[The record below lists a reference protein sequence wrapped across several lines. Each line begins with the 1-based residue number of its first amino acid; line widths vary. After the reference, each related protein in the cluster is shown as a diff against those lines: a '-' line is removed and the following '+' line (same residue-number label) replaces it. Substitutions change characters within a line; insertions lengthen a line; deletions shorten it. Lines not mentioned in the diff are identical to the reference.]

1 MALTKVSGPLLH
13 GSNDNLGN
21 YVINNITGVA
31 ATFTGNISVGGTLT
45 YDDVTSVESVGLI
58 TAKSGIHV
66 TGGNVGIGTDNPGA
80 KLDVFGNTKLRNDVD
95 IDGNLGSSGNI
106 NIADGKAYKIGNT
119 SVLDSNTLGSSVFH
133 SFLTSLGSL
142 NSLTVNGNS
151 DLNGTVNLSGATTVN
166 ADLQVSGAF
175 DVNGNSTLSG
185 TLVVTGNTEFSTNF
199 SVGGISTFS
208 GNVGIGTTNPYT
220 TGAASKHKLTVAA
233 DDVLGIGRANTD
245 MFYVR
250 REYDAG
256 KYTFQTINGGNT
268 GNFNFQP
275 FGGVV
280 GIGTKTPDTK
290 LHVTTSSSSAIP
302 LTLQRTHNNN
312 VVVHYENPTLSM
324 YAGLAGEGLG
334 WAVGDG
340 ADLGNTTNNQ
350 LMVTSAGRIGIGTI
364 APETNLTIAKN
375 ATNQTVGTI
384 PTVRLTNLDTTAVAS
399 DIVGSYEFFSKDA
412 HSLNKVTGFMRN
424 TPTDAGVNYD
434 LTFGTIKTSDSNAVE
449 RLRINSDGRL
459 LISRNGLTAS
469 KNVGTKTGEIQ
480 VAAGG
485 NNAAITLIGFS
496 NDIPGPYLMLG
507 KTRAGNASGNTIVQE
522 NDRLGEIA
530 FCGADGNDINSF
542 GAAIKSWVDG
552 TPGNND
558 MPGRLAFYTTE
569 SGQSSVERM
578 VIRKDGKIGIGIT
591 NPSQTLT
598 VQGTILKSRS
608 DSGVGLIYLAN
619 DGSQNGYISV
629 NQNAGVTRIKLNSSG
644 DSYFNGGNVGIGIT
658 NPSTLLQLVGSTA
671 SVESSG
677 GTLGIRQKGDSE
689 SDGITLTSSH
699 ANSARF
705 YKDSDGSLHIYNT
718 GGDVDDFVLTNVGKI
733 GIGLTDP
740 SARLEVS
747 RGAEG
752 TYLKVGG
759 DNASN
764 GRALTFTSSTGDTGS
779 NGALHT
785 ISAIS
790 GNGAIALDT
799 GGTERLLVN
808 NVGHTRIRRTVGLDL
823 DNLPVGL
830 NTATNYTLHISNNTN
845 ANSKSN
851 GICFGLSSGD
861 GIGAA
866 IVHTRTGSNS
876 YGPLMFATKPNGGDM
891 TERLTIESDGNVTVK
906 GGELGISTFT
916 TNTSVLTFKNNVKDH
931 KIGGVTVNLADDT
944 ISPDIQVPGARHGC
958 ILFIFAH
965 SDATGTYPQPGPV
978 GMVYVDVGQSANI
991 RPMFTQSG
999 VGSDAT
1005 TNVGQLLVG
1014 KNSHET
1020 DINNCDNGKLTIMKG
1035 SANGRLKL
1043 ANRLGDP
1050 YHFYLTMM

>member
-21 YVINNITGVA
+21 YVINNITGAA
-31 ATFTGNISVGGTLT
+31 ATFTGNVSVGGTLT

-66 TGGNVGIGTDNPGA
+66 TGGNVRIGDNASVSTSNAGDDLVVGNLTGGHGITIVSGQANGNLNFADSGSGNAGA
-80 KLDVFGNTKLRNDVD
+80 ITYNHSENHMRFRVAGGEKLR
-95 IDGNLGSSGNI
+95 IDSTGSI
-106 NIADGKAYKIGNT
+106 
-119 SVLDSNTLGSSVFH
+119 
-133 SFLTSLGSL
+133 
-142 NSLTVNGNS
+142 
-151 DLNGTVNLSGATTVN
+151 
-166 ADLQVSGAF
+166 
-175 DVNGNSTLSG
+175 
-185 TLVVTGNTEFSTNF
+185 
-199 SVGGISTFS
+199 
-208 GNVGIGTTNPYT
+208 GIGTTNPYT

-250 REYDAG
+250 REYDTG
-256 KYTFQTINGGNT
+256 KYTFQTFNGGND

-280 GIGTKTPDTK
+280 GIGTKTPTTK
-290 LHVTTSSSSAIP
+290 LHVTTTSASSTP

-312 VVVHYENPTLSM
+312 VVVHYKNPTLSM

-334 WAVGDG
+334 WGVGNSP
-340 ADLGNTTNNQ
+340 DLGNTGNNQ

-485 NNAAITLIGFS
+485 NSAAITLIGFS

-530 FCGADGNDINSF
+530 FCGADGNDIDSF

-569 SGQSSVERM
+569 SGQSALERM
-578 VIRKDGKIGIGIT
+578 VIKKDGKIGIG
-591 NPSQTLT
+591 
-598 VQGTILKSRS
+598 
-608 DSGVGLIYLAN
+608 Y
-619 DGSQNGYISV
+619 
-629 NQNAGVTRIKLNSSG
+629 
-644 DSYFNGGNVGIGIT
+644 
-658 NPSTLLQLVGSTA
+658 
-671 SVESSG
+671 
-677 GTLGIRQKGDSE
+677 
-689 SDGITLTSSH
+689 
-699 ANSARF
+699 
-705 YKDSDGSLHIYNT
+705 
-718 GGDVDDFVLTNVGKI
+718 
-733 GIGLTDP
+733 TDP
-740 SARLEVS
+740 SARLEVRDGASTGIIVRCTSTQSTDTNKALRIRNNSDDNTFSISHKGLLEIS

-906 GGELGISTFT
+906 GGELGISTYT
-916 TNTSVLTFKNNVKDH
+916 TNTSVLSFKNTVKDH
-931 KIGGVTVNLADDT
+931 RIGGVTVELADDT
-944 ISPDIQVPGARHGC
+944 ISYDIMVPGARHGC
-958 ILFIFAH
+958 LLFIFAH

-978 GMVYVDVGQSANI
+978 GMVYVDVGQSTNI
-991 RPMFTQSG
+991 RPMFTQAG
-999 VGSDAT
+999 TTADAT
-1005 TNVGQLLVG
+1005 TNVGQLLIG
-1014 KNSHET
+1014 KDSHET
-1020 DINNCDNGKLTIMKG
+1020 DINNCDDGKLTIMKG

-1043 ANRLGDP
+1043 ANRLDDA
-1050 YHFYLTMM
+1050 YIFYLTMI